1 VSSPTSTTPSTSA
14 DQRRPSG
21 PSSPRNLLVPAFVLV
36 AVLLLAFAAFAGGG
50 GSGDGEPGGDVASD
64 ATGEETSAGE
74 AAPSGDGAMDLSFVE
89 RRVEGDPYAMG
100 DVDAPVVMVEYA
112 DFQCPFCG
120 VFARDTHPELQARYV
135 DEGILRIEYRDVP
148 ILGEESMTAAL
159 GGRAA
164 ANQGAFWEFHDEVY
178 AEDRER
184 NAGELAAERLVE
196 MAGALGL
203 DTERFAQD
211 LDDPATMEA
220 VQRDLQEARELGVS
234 STPAF
239 LINGRPVLG
248 AQPLESF
255 VAVIEDAAAEAGA

>member
-1 VSSPTSTTPSTSA
+1 VSSQTSTTPASSA
-14 DQRRPSG
+14 GQPRSSG

-50 GSGDGEPGGDVASD
+50 DSEPGGDVASD
-64 ATGEETSAGE
+64 ATADRAPAGE
-74 AAPSGDGAMDLSFVE
+74 AAPSGDEAMDLGFVE
-89 RRVEGDPYAMG
+89 RRIEGDPYAMG

-159 GGRAA
+159 GARAA

-184 NAGELAAERLVE
+184 NAGELAAERLIE
-196 MAGALGL
+196 MADALGL